1 MVLAMSQ
8 ELLGRGEKWL
18 GSLLE
23 LCHMPAPVKGEE
35 RSDALESGLNYWLT
49 IEASEFS
56 LEQIQGLIGE
66 GGSTID
72 ALQSLANA
80 TLNRDQ
86 EEANKHIYFT
96 IEISSYREQRLQ
108 KLREIGLQALEQVR
122 STGKE
127 AEIRA
132 LSSVDRRQ
140 LHHFLKEF
148 PEIETHSQGQ
158 EPERHLIVRLK
169 Q

>member
-1 MVLAMSQ
+1 MDSLAMSQ

-23 LCHMPAPVKGEE
+23 LCHMPAPVNGQE

-56 LEQIQGLIGE
+56 LEQIQALIGE
-66 GGSTID
+66 GGSVID
-72 ALQSLANA
+72 AIQSLANA

-86 EEANKHIYFT
+86 EADAHIYYT

-122 STGKE
+122 STGQE

-140 LHHFLKEF
+140 LHHLLKGY
-148 PEIETHSQGQ
+148 PEIETQSQGQ
-158 EPERHLIVRLK
+158 EPDRHLIVRLK